1 LGLTSKHK
9 KTAHAKRPC
18 EKIKVS
24 ITRFISLVE
33 IPDLENHLILQRDL
47 SGLSLPSTLAID
59 LKRTLSMGTIG
70 RIVSHLMI
78 PDDFKSPIEIKNRLP
93 QGDGQQ

>member
-1 LGLTSKHK
+1 MYAKHVSGEPLSK
-9 KTAHAKRPC
+9 TDGFARL
-18 EKIKVS
+18 
-24 ITRFISLVE
+24 LV
-33 IPDLENHLILQRDL
+33 LQRDL
-47 SGLSLPSTLAID
+47 SSLSLPSTLAID